1 MREECNIRTINACTY
16 ALNQCKSTLASQ
28 QKIIPLLNTQ
38 DRVNVH
44 TWHTK
49 YLATFISWYTMERKA
64 TKHWKVM
71 AMQCMYYTLE
81 EKHTRKRWAR
91 VWVSECHRTIE
102 RYLHTQYRKK
112 IKPNPIRLN
121 SKEKTEETKTECHS
135 PNGIS
140 QSKQVAAKHPADAPL
155 ILSSSKCG
163 AYFLKHTATPTW

>member
-1 MREECNIRTINACTY
+1 MHICTKSVQIDTGQPTKNHPTAEHTRSGECAYMAYQVPCHIHFMVHNGKERT
-16 ALNQCKSTLASQ
+16 
-28 QKIIPLLNTQ
+28 
-38 DRVNVH
+38 
-44 TWHTK
+44 
-49 YLATFISWYTMERKA
+49 A

-81 EKHTRKRWAR
+81 EKHTRKMWAR